1 MAAVGGRRLKVSART
16 GAVLLALLAA
26 PAATAQPECEPS
38 GELPP
43 ALAEQAGC
51 HLVEFGITP
60 LDDLGCGTYRG
71 VAGGLYPDGA
81 RVAPPAH
88 SQLGRL
94 AALGVVPRDA
104 SGALAPDGRIGFAS
118 IGMSNTW
125 LEFDRFVE
133 LAEVDPQRNPRVVL
147 VNGAESGRTA
157 EFWADP
163 DADTWPL
170 LAERLAAADLTPA
183 QLQVIWIKL
192 TLTGPA
198 DDGEFPLHAEAL
210 RDDLEAVVRI
220 AKQRLP
226 NLRIAYLSS
235 RIRGYTTVSD
245 GLNPE
250 PYAYETGFAVKWLI
264 EDQMAGEP
272 ALLFDP
278 EGPSEAPWLA
288 WGPYLWAD
296 GETPRSDGL
305 TWSCSDLR
313 PDFTH
318 PAAGAE
324 EKVAGLL
331 LDFLHTE
338 PEARIWYR
346 LAPEPAGAGPLALAM
361 LAALR
366 RARRRHR
373 AAPSALP
380 PRSTTAQHRHR
391 CERPDLAPTS
401 DTSIAPT
408 SGATRT
414 GGSPNREADSRD
426 DEAPGLSR
434 RGLRGSARPLR

>member
-1 MAAVGGRRLKVSART
+1 MPREACIVAM
-16 GAVLLALLAA
+16 LLAWLA
-26 PAATAQPECEPS
+26 PSAASAEPECVPS

-51 HLVEFGITP
+51 HLAGLGITP

-81 RVAPPAH
+81 RVAPPPH
-88 SQLGRL
+88 RQLGRE

-104 SGALAPDGRIGFAS
+104 SGAIAPDGRIGFAS

-133 LAEVDPQRNPRVVL
+133 LADADPERDPQLVL

-157 EFWADP
+157 EFSADP

-198 DDGEFPLHAEAL
+198 NDGEFPLHAEVL
-210 RDDLEAVVRI
+210 RDDLESVVRI

-235 RIRGYTTVSD
+235 RIRAYTTVSD

-250 PYAYETGFAVKWLI
+250 PCAYETGFAVKWLI
-264 EDQMAGEP
+264 EDQMAGDP
-272 ALLFDP
+272 ALVFDP

-305 TWSCSDLR
+305 TWSCNDLR

-331 LDFLHTE
+331 LGFVHDDPT
-338 PEARIWYR
+338 ARIWYG
-346 LAPEPAGAGPLALAM
+346 APEPAGAGPVVLATLAG
-361 LAALR
+361 LL
-366 RARRRHR
+366 RARRRHG

-380 PRSTTAQHRHR
+380 PRSTAAQHHHR
-391 CERPDLAPTS
+391 GERP
-401 DTSIAPT
+401 
-408 SGATRT
+408 
-414 GGSPNREADSRD
+414 
-426 DEAPGLSR
+426 
-434 RGLRGSARPLR
+434 